1 MLRIGKLYKAAMKL
15 SPNRLFFFFLV
26 ATICPLEEAYAQKE
40 VLYEQYI
47 QNPMAI
53 NPAFT
58 GVREDF
64 NMSVLLRRRW
74 FLLPNSPISQTF
86 AMDGT
91 IAGGKVGIGLQALS
105 DRMSPYFTTGVYG
118 SAAYHLNASA
128 DWKISLG
135 IQGGI
140 NVLPVYDFASNT
152 SVNRALGSLGAGV
165 WIHSEKYYLGISKPE
180 LLSQGYGSRQTTFE
194 YRQPLYVTA
203 GATFEAIDLVKITP
217 SILIVQ
223 EAGTNLRVD
232 AGARAWYDE
241 KIGIGLFFRSA
252 RVNYIQASGELQVS
266 NNVRVGYTYNSKAHE
281 SGITGTGN
289 NLLSMH
295 ELMLK
300 LVPNPSRFHIN

>member
-1 MLRIGKLYKAAMKL
+1 MKTLR
-15 SPNRLFFFFLV
+15 NRLLPFFLAV
-26 ATICPLEEAYAQKE
+26 IFCPLEEAYAQKE

-74 FLLPNSPISQTF
+74 FFLPNSPISQTF

-91 IAGGKVGIGLQALS
+91 VAGGKVGLGLQALN

-118 SAAYHLNASA
+118 SAAYHLDASA
-128 DWKISLG
+128 EWKVSVG

-140 NVLPVYDFASNT
+140 NVLPVYDFASNL
-152 SVNRALGSLGAGV
+152 SVNRALGSFGAGV
-165 WIHSEKYYLGISKPE
+165 WVHSEKYYLGISKPE
-180 LLSQGYGSRQTTFE
+180 LLSQGYGSRQATFE
-194 YRQPLYVTA
+194 YKQPLYVTV
-203 GATFEAIDLVKITP
+203 GATFELVDLVKIAP
-217 SILIVQ
+217 NILIVQ
-223 EAGTNLRVD
+223 EAGRSLRVD

-241 KIGIGLFFRSA
+241 KVGVGLFFRSA
-252 RVNYIQASGELQVS
+252 QVNYIQASGELQVS

-281 SGITGTGN
+281 SGIAGTN
-289 NLLSMH
+289 NTFLSMH

-300 LVPNPSRFHIN
+300 FVPNPSRFHIN